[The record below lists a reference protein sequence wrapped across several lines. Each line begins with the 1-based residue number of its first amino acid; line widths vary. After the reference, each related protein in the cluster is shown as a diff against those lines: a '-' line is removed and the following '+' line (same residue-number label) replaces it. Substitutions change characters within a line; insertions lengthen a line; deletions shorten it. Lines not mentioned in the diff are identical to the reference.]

1 MAWCSVKLWTHLGS
15 EEGNKKYGGIKQSSY
30 GTPFR
35 TQQDQ
40 ERAIY
45 FI

>member
-1 MAWCSVKLWTHLGS
+1 MAWCALSRRRHLGS